1 MSDEQS
7 LIKKVYLWIK
17 ENISIIL
24 SCGIA
29 FLFVIFILVMYSS
42 HVACIFMNSTGIT
55 DKPELLEFI
64 GWGMGGFIAT
74 LGAVGLLRRAAEFS
88 EQNKL
93 TEKGHIHERF
103 KAATEH
109 LSNVESASG
118 RIASFYEFYR
128 LAEIT
133 AKMPEEKGLKETIFD
148 LLCAH
153 LRQTTK
159 EKDYKN
165 NFKLTEEVQS
175 LLDIL
180 FKPKNKNILIFSG
193 LEANL
198 AETNLQGVNLQGAN
212 LQEADLQEANL
223 QGANLEKANLQYA
236 NLEKANLQGADLR
249 DADLQYANLRDAN
262 LQYAKMQGAKMQ
274 YAKMQYAKMQGADLR
289 EAYLQ
294 YANLREANLQGANLE
309 KANLQGA
316 NLEKAKMQGAKMQYA
331 NLQYAKMQGADL
343 REAYL
348 QYANLRGV
356 DLLRAKINIATTV
369 MPDNWKDVVKLYE
382 NEDGKKTPMVVVM
395 NSKGEVD
402 GRY

>member
-17 ENISIIL
+17 ENISILL

-29 FLFVIFILVMYSS
+29 FLFFLFILVMYSS

-159 EKDYKN
+159 RKDYKSN
-165 NFKLTEEVQS
+165 LKPTEEVQS

-198 AETNLQGVNLQGAN
+198 AEANLQGAN
-212 LQEADLQEANL
+212 LQGANL
-223 QGANLEKANLQYA
+223 QGANLQYA
-236 NLEKANLQGADLR
+236 KMRKANLQGANLRDTKMRKANLQGANLR
-249 DADLQYANLRDAN
+249 DADLRDTKMQYANLQKAD
-262 LQYAKMQGAKMQ
+262 MQRVN
-274 YAKMQYAKMQGADLR
+274 LR
-289 EAYLQ
+289 EANLQ
-294 YANLREANLQGANLE
+294 YANLREANLRS
-309 KANLQGA
+309 
-316 NLEKAKMQGAKMQYA
+316 AKMQDAKMREANLREANLRSAKMQDARLQEA
-331 NLQYAKMQGADL
+331 NMQEADLRDVNLREADL
-343 REAYL
+343 READL
-348 QYANLRGV
+348 QK
-356 DLLRAKINIATTV
+356 AKINIETTV